1 MFSAPPSAKPKLS
14 VPETRCGG
22 FSLVELVIAIGI
34 VSFALISI
42 IGLVSVTV
50 TTHANSSSDAVFS
63 IMTETALQE
72 VRNYNT
78 AANSLY
84 SGATS
89 PYSFTKLAT
98 QFSTTTTGTVTT
110 TNPGYIYFD
119 VDGQITA
126 DSAATLP
133 NNSQGKPNLNNSSST
148 AESTE
153 MGYNTGISANK
164 SLPGMPLT
172 SPLTTL
178 PTNTVYVCQITVN
191 NQVTV
196 AQSSTPGQNNYAS
209 TPTQNMYLVVL
220 TFAWPAGATTANQHT
235 RVVVSSISNNVN

>member
-1 MFSAPPSAKPKLS
+1 MFSALPPVKPKLS
-14 VPETRCGG
+14 APETRCGG

-50 TTHANSSSDAVFS
+50 TTHENSSTDAVFS

-89 PYSFTKLAT
+89 PYSFTKLAS
-98 QFSTTTTGTVTT
+98 QFPMANPNGTPPTSAK
-110 TNPGYIYFD
+110 PGYIYFD
-119 VDGQITA
+119 VDGQITG

-133 NNSQGKPNLNNSSST
+133 NSGGSPNLNASSSS

-153 MGYNTGISANK
+153 MGYNAGISANK

-172 SPLTTL
+172 SPLSPL
-178 PTNTVYVCQITVN
+178 PANTVYVCQITVN
-191 NQVTV
+191 NQITLPQATV
-196 AQSSTPGQNNYAS
+196 
-209 TPTQNMYLVVL
+209 PTQNMYLVIL
-220 TFAWPAGATTANQHT
+220 TFGWPASAATANQHT
-235 RVVVSSISNNVN
+235 RVIVSSISNNVN

>member
-1 MFSAPPSAKPKLS
+1 MFSALPPVKPKLS
-14 VPETRCGG
+14 APETRRGG

-34 VSFALISI
+34 VSFAMISI

-50 TTHANSSSDAVFS
+50 TTHENSSTDAVFS

-78 AANSLY
+78 SANSLY

-89 PYSFTKLAT
+89 GYSFTKLAT
-98 QFSTTTTGTVTT
+98 QFSATTGK
-110 TNPGYIYFD
+110 PGYIYFD

-133 NNSQGKPNLNNSSST
+133 NSGGNPVLNASSST

-153 MGYNTGISANK
+153 MGYNGGSSANK

-172 SPLTTL
+172 LPLSPL
-178 PTNTVYVCQITVN
+178 PANTVYVCQITVN
-191 NQVTV
+191 NQVTL
-196 AQSSTPGQNNYAS
+196 AQATA
-209 TPTQNMYLVVL
+209 PTQNMYLVIL
-220 TFAWPAGATTANQHT
+220 TFGWPASAAAANQHT
-235 RVVVSSISNNVN
+235 RVIVSSISNNVN

>member
-1 MFSAPPSAKPKLS
+1 MFSALPPVKPKLS
-14 VPETRCGG
+14 APETRYGG

-50 TTHANSSSDAVFS
+50 TTHENSSTDAVFS

-89 PYSFTKLAT
+89 GYSFTKLAT
-98 QFSTTTTGTVTT
+98 QFSTTTGK
-110 TNPGYIYFD
+110 PGYIYFD
-119 VDGQITA
+119 VDGQITG

-133 NNSQGKPNLNNSSST
+133 NSGGNPVLNASSSS

-153 MGYNTGISANK
+153 MGYNTGALANGSK
-164 SLPGMPLT
+164 PGMPLT
-172 SPLTTL
+172 SALTTATL
-178 PTNTVYVCQITVN
+178 PANTVYVCQITVN
-191 NQVTV
+191 NQVSLV
-196 AQSSTPGQNNYAS
+196 QSTS
-209 TPTQNMYLVVL
+209 PTQNMYLVIL
-220 TFAWPAGATTANQHT
+220 TFSWPASAWPAGAPPGNQHT